1 MDIQV
6 TPQLL
11 LESKLPALE
20 NESNPQLTL
29 APDDDYS
36 KRNQPTAQEY
46 IPETINISHVD
57 DADQE
62 DDTLSTIS
70 GLTLPQEAFDV
81 LSAPPKK
88 QEEKD
93 NIGNKT
99 RHHQKKVKNKVQTI
113 GKKRAGTVD
122 LGDDPLNRAQALRI
136 VVVRNTERLAGTYSG
151 ALSPRNSKPFGV
163 GVIKFDNG
171 DMYMGD
177 MKDGNMHGHGTLV
190 SRGMVLRG
198 EFQENLFV
206 C

>member
-1 MDIQV
+1 MDMQV
-6 TPQLL
+6 KPPTF
-11 LESKLPALE
+11 EKE
-20 NESNPQLTL
+20 NNPQLTP
-29 APDDDYS
+29 APDDDDC
-36 KRNQPTAQEY
+36 KRNQPTPQEY
-46 IPETINISHVD
+46 IPETINISHVE

-81 LSAPPKK
+81 LFAPVRK

-93 NIGNKT
+93 NKGNKT
-99 RHHQKKVKNKVQTI
+99 RHHQKVKNKVQTI
-113 GKKRAGTVD
+113 EKKRAGTVD